1 MEGRRKRGRE
11 GGKDGGKEASDGGRD
26 EESERVYSSIEFTVL
41 TISGPVI
48 LCKIIFTHKV

>member
-11 GGKDGGKEASDGGRD
+11 GRTEGRRRVMGGGM
-26 EESERVYSSIEFTVL
+26 ERVREYSIEFTVL